1 MAVVINHIIVH
12 CRNKEESAAFLADVL
27 GLPAPTSFHRFQV
40 VRLDNGATL
49 DFLDSPEDEIVWEH
63 FAFLVDESD
72 FDAVLARIQQRNI
85 QFWSDPFCKLP
96 GQINTDDGGRSIYFK
111 DPNNHLLEILTV
123 PYGGERL
130 AAKYVP

>member
-12 CRNKEESAAFLADVL
+12 CRNKEESASFLADVL
-27 GLPAPTSFHRFQV
+27 GLPAPTSFH
-40 VRLDNGATL
+40 
-49 DFLDSPEDEIVWEH
+49 WEH

-72 FDAVLARIQQRNI
+72 FDAIFARIQQRNI
-85 QFWSDPFCKLP
+85 QFWSDPICKRP
-96 GQINTDDGGRSIYFK
+96 GEINTDDGGRSIYFK

-123 PYGGERL
+123 PYGGEHL